1 MGKLHRTQVILI
13 VWVMDM
19 RAATA
24 LVGFDR
30 GWPKGSKTESIVG
43 GMPSF
48 LSVF

>member
-1 MGKLHRTQVILI
+1 MGKPHRTQGILI
-13 VWVMDM
+13 VWVMDK

-43 GMPSF
+43 SAQSF